1 MNPRVHPRHNNLSR
15 LIWYLYSPGK
25 CEEHKDPHLIAAW
38 EGAGDLAKLEPP
50 IGPEGR
56 RDVRG
61 LVDLLAQP
69 LLGARYLPKATVWHC
84 SIRTAPEDRLL
95 SDEVW
100 RHIAGEV
107 MAATELAPYG
117 DLGAVRW
124 IAVRHADN
132 HIHLAATLVRQ
143 DGRIAKGWQ
152 DMIKARQRC
161 YELEERYGL
170 RRVAPIDRTGHR
182 RPGAAELNKAT
193 RLRQAIPARDELR
206 RLVREAAATAGGEAE
221 FFALLADAGV
231 QVKLRPSQTRPG
243 EYTGFSVALAS
254 NRTGAGEPVW
264 FGGGKL
270 AADLTL
276 PKLRQRWGIPPG
288 QSRSPR
294 RAVRISPAARVEALR
309 TAAQAIRVAADE
321 FTTLA
326 ASDPIAAH
334 AVAQAA
340 SDTLTAAA
348 RTVEGRRGGPLTDAA
363 ELFDHA
369 TRERNGWV
377 AKANRRSY
385 DLRST
390 SRLVALMGRI
400 SGDKDSHMVLVLLLD
415 LARLADTLAALRQA
429 QQRFHQAET
438 ALKAATVL
446 RTAAT
451 ATGRLTPAAAVPAPN
466 LTRAATDSTSPTA
479 DNRTEPTAQRPS
491 TPDSPGRGGRR

>member
-25 CEEHKDPHLIAAW
+25 CEEHNDPHLVAAW
-38 EGAGDLAKLEPP
+38 DGAGDLALLEPR
-50 IGPEGR
+50 IGLHGR
-56 RDVRG
+56 PDVRG
-61 LVDLLAQP
+61 LIDLLAQP
-69 LLGARYLPKATVWHC
+69 LLGVRHLPKATVWHC

-95 SDEVW
+95 SDEAW

-132 HIHLAATLVRQ
+132 HIHIAATLVRQ
-143 DGRIAKGWQ
+143 DGGIAKGWQ

-182 RPGAAELNKAT
+182 RPGAGELNKAK
-193 RLRQAIPARDELR
+193 RLRQVLPARDELR
-206 RLVREAAATAGGEAE
+206 RLVREAAVTAGGEAE

-231 QVKLRPSQTRPG
+231 QVKLRPSVTHPG
-243 EYTGFSVALAS
+243 QYTGFSVALPS
-254 NRTGAGEPVW
+254 NTAAAGEPVW

-276 PKLRQRWGIPPG
+276 PKLRQRW
-288 QSRSPR
+288 RSPEGVTR
-294 RAVRISPAARVEALR
+294 LPRAGVRVSPAARVEALHAAAHTIR
-309 TAAQAIRVAADE
+309 TAADEYGALAVRDPVAAQ
-321 FTTLA
+321 
-326 ASDPIAAH
+326 

-348 RTVEGRRGGPLTDAA
+348 RAVEGRRGGPLTEAA

-369 TRERNGWV
+369 SRERNGWV
-377 AKANRRSY
+377 AKANRRSD
-385 DLRST
+385 DLRSV

-400 SGDKDSHMVLVLLLD
+400 SGDRDSHMVLVLLLD

-429 QQRFHQAET
+429 QQRYHQAET
-438 ALKAATVL
+438 ALK
-446 RTAAT
+446 TAAT
-451 ATGRLTPAAAVPAPN
+451 LRAAAAATGRLTPAAAVRAPD
-466 LTRAATDSTSPTA
+466 LEDAMTEAATTPAGRGADPTT
-479 DNRTEPTAQRPS
+479 RQPS
-491 TPDSPGRGGRR
+491 TPDSPRRGGR

>member
-25 CEEHKDPHLIAAW
+25 CEEHKDPHLVAAW
-38 EGAGDLAKLEPP
+38 DGAGDLAVLEPR
-50 IGPEGR
+50 IGPDGR
-56 RDVRG
+56 PDVRG
-61 LVDLLAQP
+61 LIDLLAQP

-84 SIRTAPEDRLL
+84 SIRNAPEDRLL
-95 SDEVW
+95 SDEAW

-132 HIHLAATLVRQ
+132 HIHIAATLVRQ
-143 DGRIAKGWQ
+143 DGGIAKGWQ

-182 RPGAAELNKAT
+182 RPGAAELNKAK
-193 RLRQAIPARDELR
+193 RLRQVLPARDELR
-206 RLVREAAATAGGEAE
+206 RLVREAAVTAGGEAE

-231 QVKLRPSQTRPG
+231 QVKLRPSVTHPG
-243 EYTGFSVALAS
+243 EYTGFSVALPS
-254 NRTGAGEPVW
+254 NPTAAGEPVW

-276 PKLRQRWGIPPG
+276 PKLRQRWSPSEG
-288 QSRSPR
+288 RAHSPR
-294 RAVRISPAARVEALR
+294 GGVRVSPAARVEALQ
-309 TAAQAIRVAADE
+309 AAARAIRTAADE
-321 FTTLA
+321 FAALA
-326 ASDPIAAH
+326 ARDPVAAQ

-340 SDTLTAAA
+340 ADTLTAAA
-348 RTVEGRRGGPLTDAA
+348 RAVEGRRGGPLTDAA

-369 TRERNGWV
+369 SRERNGWV

-385 DLRST
+385 DLRSM

-429 QQRFHQAET
+429 QHRFHQAET
-438 ALKAATVL
+438 ALK
-446 RTAAT
+446 TAAT
-451 ATGRLTPAAAVPAPN
+451 LRAAAAATGRLTPGAAVPAPD
-466 LTRAATDSTSPTA
+466 LQAATTEAATIPAGGGLDPT
-479 DNRTEPTAQRPS
+479 TQQPS
-491 TPDSPGRGGRR
+491 TPDSPGRGGR